1 MSVYFAIQ
9 GAFLFALSHIVIRR
23 GLVTS
28 NAATGT
34 IVSII
39 ISAIIFWVVTPI
51 FVSLSSFKTPAIWYF
66 IIGGIF
72 APAVGRFMTFKAI
85 ERVGVARAVP
95 ITNTAPMFSSILAVL
110 VVGESWPLQN
120 ILGTSLVIF
129 GVVILSR
136 TQTATSQWRKVDLV
150 YPALAAIS
158 FALSSNLR
166 KLGLVIANIP
176 LMAASVSATTAL
188 VVTLIFHQAQGG
200 WKTFVLSR
208 QSFGW
213 FVAAGIA
220 HTTAMLSVFY
230 ALSDGKIVVVDP
242 LVNASPVLSLFL
254 SAIFLKELESIT
266 LRVVIGAGCTVV
278 GSVLIVTI

>member
-9 GAFLFALSHIVIRR
+9 AAFLFAVSHVVIRR

-39 ISAIIFWVVTPI
+39 ISAMLLWVVTPI
-51 FVSLSSFKTPAIWYF
+51 FIPLSSFRTPAIWYF
-66 IIGGIF
+66 IAGGIF

-95 ITNTAPMFSSILAVL
+95 ISNTYPMFSSILAVL
-110 VVGESWPLQN
+110 LLGESWPLQN
-120 ILGTSLVIF
+120 ILGTFFVIL

-136 TQTATSQWRKVDLV
+136 TQSEKSQWRKIDLI
-150 YPALAAIS
+150 YPASAAFSFAIS
-158 FALSSNLR
+158 SYLR
-166 KLGLVIANIP
+166 KFGLLIANLP
-176 LMAASVSATTAL
+176 LMAAVVSATTAL
-188 VVTLIFHQAQGG
+188 VFTMIFQHAQGG

-213 FVAAGIA
+213 FVATGFA
-220 HTTAMLSVFY
+220 HTTAMLSSFY
-230 ALSDGKIVVVDP
+230 ALSFGKIVIVDP
-242 LVNASPVLSLFL
+242 LVSASPVLTLFL
-254 SAIFLKELESIT
+254 STLFLKELESIT
-266 LRVVIGAGCTVV
+266 PRVVLGAGCTVV
-278 GSVLIVTI
+278 GSILVVTV

>member
-9 GAFLFALSHIVIRR
+9 GAFLFALSHVVIRR
-23 GLVTS
+23 GLVGS

-34 IVSII
+34 MVSII
-39 ISAIIFWVVTPI
+39 ISAVIFWVVTPI
-51 FVSLSSFKTPAIWYF
+51 FVPLSSFATPAVWYF
-66 IIGGIF
+66 IVGGIF

-110 VVGESWPLQN
+110 VVGETWPLQN
-120 ILGTSLVIF
+120 IIGTTLVIF

-188 VVTLIFHQAQGG
+188 LVTLIFYQAQGG

-208 QSFGW
+208 RSFGW

-230 ALSDGKIVVVDP
+230 ALGLGKIVVVDP
-242 LVNASPVLSLFL
+242 LVNASPVLSLLL
-254 SAIFLKELESIT
+254 SAIFLKELESINP
-266 LRVVIGAGCTVV
+266 RVVMGAGCTVI
-278 GSVLIVTI
+278 GSILIVTI

>member
-39 ISAIIFWVVTPI
+39 ISAVIFWVVTPI
-51 FVSLSSFKTPAIWYF
+51 FVSLSSFKTPALWYF

-166 KLGLVIANIP
+166 KLGLMIANIP

-254 SAIFLKELESIT
+254 SAIFLKELESIN